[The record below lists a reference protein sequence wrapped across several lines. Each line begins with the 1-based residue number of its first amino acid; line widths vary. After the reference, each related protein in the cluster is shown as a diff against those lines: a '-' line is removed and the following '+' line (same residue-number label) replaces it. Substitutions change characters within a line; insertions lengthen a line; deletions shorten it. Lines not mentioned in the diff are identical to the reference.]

1 MEIQNDFLGKHFH
14 FNYLRQKIFEMLK
27 AVIFDMDGVI
37 IDSEPLHNKAYND
50 MFEEVGIEVS
60 RELYE
65 SFTGQ
70 STINICK
77 RLCEHFNLEQSPET
91 LVALKRKHYKQF
103 FETNSDLTLIEGV
116 LDLIKDYH
124 ENGLTLVLGSSAA
137 MTSINQIFERFDL
150 NQYFKAKLSGADLK
164 ESKPHPE
171 IFIKAAEASGFRPEE
186 CMVIEDSTNGIQAAN
201 DAGIYCVG
209 YDSFHSK
216 NQDYSKANKVIKDFK
231 EIYFDR
237 VSTILN

>member
-1 MEIQNDFLGKHFH
+1 
-14 FNYLRQKIFEMLK
+14 MLK

-37 IDSEPLHNKAYND
+37 IDSEPMHNKAYHD
-50 MFEEVGIEVS
+50 MFNEVGIKVS
-60 RELYE
+60 TELYE

-77 RLCEHFNLEQSPET
+77 RLCDHFELKETPET
-91 LVALKRKHYKQF
+91 LVALKRKNYKHF
-103 FETNSDLTLIEGV
+103 FESNSNLGLIDGV

-124 ENGLTLVLGSSAA
+124 SNKLTLVLASSAA

-150 NQYFKAKLSGADLK
+150 NQYFISKLSGGDLK

-171 IFIKAAEASGFRPEE
+171 IFIKAAEASGFKKEE
-186 CMVIEDSTNGIQAAN
+186 CLVIEDSTNGIEAAKAA
-201 DAGIYCVG
+201 DIFCIG

-216 NQDYSKANKVIKDFK
+216 NQDYSKADMVIKDFK
-231 EIYFDR
+231 DITFDK
-237 VSTILN
+237 LEELF

>member
-1 MEIQNDFLGKHFH
+1 
-14 FNYLRQKIFEMLK
+14 MLK

-37 IDSEPLHNKAYND
+37 IDSEPMHHKAYHD
-50 MFEEVGIEVS
+50 MFDEVGIEVS
-60 RELYE
+60 SELYE

-77 RLCEHFNLEQSPET
+77 RLVEHFNLEASPET

-103 FETNSDLTLIEGV
+103 FETNFDLTLIEGV
-116 LDLIKDYH
+116 LELIQDYH
-124 ENGLTLVLGSSAA
+124 RNGLTLVLGSSAA
-137 MTSINQIFERFDL
+137 MTSINQIFDRFDL

-171 IFIKAAEASGFRPEE
+171 IFIKAAEASGFKPEE
-186 CMVIEDSTNGIQAAN
+186 CMVIEDSTNGIKAAN
-201 DAGIYCVG
+201 NAGIYCVG
-209 YDSFHSK
+209 FDSFHSK
-216 NQDYSKANKVIKDFK
+216 NQDYTKANKVITDFK

-237 VSTILN
+237 VSSILN